1 VPAWQEDLMNIDL
14 GEAGAFYERLMGQA
28 EARGLEK
35 GIEKG
40 IEKGREEGRL
50 ESARELFTSLAAARG
65 WTLTAPQMALL
76 NSSRDPERLRRWC
89 SHLISC
95 SSADEALSG

>member
-1 VPAWQEDLMNIDL
+1 MNIDL
-14 GEAGAFYERLMGQA
+14 GEAGAFYDRLMGQA

-50 ESARELFTSLAAARG
+50 ESARELFVSLAAARG
-65 WTLTAPQMALL
+65 WTLTAPQTALL
-76 NSSRDPERLRRWC
+76 HASRDPERLRRWC
-89 SHLISC
+89 SRLISC